1 MTEGNLEENR
11 RDTSLTITRGKTLSQ
26 NTLIE
31 SLLALGYSQ
40 SAHPG
45 ESCTYKRECSTIRLW
60 HEASEYM
67 IEYFD
72 DEIDGIIEKRGDT
85 NTHCESIVLAKVIG
99 KTEVR
104 EKRGK
109 INPLLFPLF
118 ASWSGIFLSSEFLEG
133 KDALKG

>member
-11 RDTSLTITRGKTLSQ
+11 RNTSLTIARGKTLSQ
-26 NTLIE
+26 NNLIE

-40 SAHPG
+40 SAYAG
-45 ESCTYKRECSTIRLW
+45 ESCTYKREGSTIRLW
-60 HEASEYM
+60 YEASEYM

-72 DEIDGIIEKRGDT
+72 DEIDGIIEKCGQT
-85 NTHCESIVLAKVIG
+85 STHRESIVLAKVVG
-99 KTEVR
+99 KIEAR

-118 ASWSGIFLSSEFLEG
+118 SSWSGIFLSSEFLEN
-133 KDALKG
+133 KDALKA